1 MAIDITEEIKRGR
14 VMELCLK
21 ARVQRRWVAMGERV
35 EVIVDINIFYIKTKF
50 N

>member
-1 MAIDITEEIKRGR
+1 MAIDITEEIERGH

-21 ARVQRRWVAMGERV
+21 ARVQRWVAMGEGV
-35 EVIVDINIFYIKTKF
+35 EVTVDINIFYIKTKF